1 MLKSIELENNMMIA
15 MLQKPEMCYIKNEI
29 LFWLALN
36 FNLDN
41 SSSHLNL
48 KVEDTCVE
56 WDPTGGK
63 GQDSKIKGKENKG
76 R

>member
-1 MLKSIELENNMMIA
+1 MIV
-15 MLQKPEMCYIKNEI
+15 MFQKVEICYIFLKIEI
-29 LFWLALN
+29 FFWIALN

-48 KVEDTCVE
+48 RVEDTCVE

-63 GQDSKIKGKENKG
+63 GQEKVKGKENKG